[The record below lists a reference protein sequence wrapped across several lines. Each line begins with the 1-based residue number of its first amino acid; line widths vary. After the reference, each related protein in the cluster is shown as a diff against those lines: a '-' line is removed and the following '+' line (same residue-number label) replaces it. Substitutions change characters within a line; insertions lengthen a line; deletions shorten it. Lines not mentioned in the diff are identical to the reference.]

1 MTIRTL
7 SALPISTSTYP
18 ALSKSTTRNPILPSL
33 SSLSLP
39 SNHRKPNLLATS
51 LLGDPAPLSSL
62 RAPTMP
68 LYPRPS
74 PRSTAVFFTLPTAKP
89 ERASTRKI
97 PKWSARAIK
106 SFNMAELEARKLKY
120 PNTGTEALLMG
131 VLVEGTSRAA
141 QFLRANGITLFKV
154 REETVKLL
162 GKSDLYFFSPEHPPL
177 TEPAQRALDWAVDE
191 KLKSGD
197 DGEITTTRMLLGIWS
212 EKDSAGHKILA
223 SLGFD
228 DDKAN
233 ELAKSVSFMPIFF
246 LENQF
251 FDYLNHDKI
260 LVTRRPMRMRS

>member
-1 MTIRTL
+1 MTTLIL

-18 ALSKSTTRNPILPSL
+18 SLSKSSAKSPILPSI

-39 SNHRKPNLLATS
+39 SNRRKANPLASS
-51 LLGDPAPLSSL
+51 LLGDPGPLSSP
-62 RAPTMP
+62 RAPTTP

-74 PRSTAVFFTLPTAKP
+74 PRSTAVFFSLPTAKP
-89 ERASTRKI
+89 ERASTEKI
-97 PKWSARAIK
+97 SRWSARAIK

-131 VLVEGTSRAA
+131 ILVEGTSKAA
-141 QFLRANGITLFKV
+141 NFLRANGITLFKV

-197 DGEITTTRMLLGIWS
+197 DGEITTTHLLLGIWS

-233 ELAKSVSFMPIFF
+233 ELAKRANEDAVM
-246 LENQF
+246 N
-251 FDYLNHDKI
+251 YK
-260 LVTRRPMRMRS
+260 